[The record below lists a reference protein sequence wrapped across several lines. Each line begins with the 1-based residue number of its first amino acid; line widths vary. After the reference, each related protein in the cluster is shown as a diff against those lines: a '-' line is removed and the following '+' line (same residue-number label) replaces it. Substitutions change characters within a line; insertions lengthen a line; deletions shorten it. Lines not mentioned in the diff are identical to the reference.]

1 MVLKHL
7 HRLRKSLAV
16 ALIATAWTL
25 LSVAA
30 LTPAAKAA
38 VFVSSDSLTVKF
50 TPRDAWPPA
59 PITDLT
65 GLAGAEGQ
73 MLLQWTAPDSN
84 ADNFATKSPVAG
96 YQIRIASFSVFA
108 VGGSTTTWWNL
119 ATDVRSL
126 QAPAVGGN
134 PPTPGT
140 PGTLENMLLTQLEPG
155 VTIYALIISSDGA
168 GLKSG
173 ADLRSYES
181 VQSTKQAQA
190 LIYDAVPPTPSYL
203 TATQTG
209 FSSVRLDWPAVSAY
223 DLDFYRIY
231 IDSRTPYDFGDESV
245 IVVDSTTVTLSLT
258 GLSTGTYAF
267 RVSAVDKGQP
277 DYAGVALESPKTSS
291 TTITFSLAVK
301 AAQAPF
307 GVALSSAAG
316 GITIRWMPVTR
327 YASGVSFA
335 DPTAPND
342 AELNGYSV
350 YRATSAILGGW
361 QHQTTVS
368 SSTLLWTDVSGAA
381 QHYYHVRAENN
392 TGSSA
397 RSVVRAVGSL
407 SAYIVAPDDRS
418 YLELLASSIYP
429 VEGVSGQPM
438 TAYLVEGSSWTTD
451 LGGRVVQSME
461 FSAKQ
466 GGVTEAPNMAMPG
479 MGRLK
484 LRYEVGVTSVI
495 VVGGGA
501 AAGGVAAAP
510 SNLGVY
516 WYDGLKWIQ
525 LYGKLDQS
533 DQTLNLET
541 KYFGHYQLRLV
552 ERVSNF
558 AFNTA
563 GVSNRFVTPNGD
575 GKNDTVVFTFDNPRD
590 AAVHGRILDLKG
602 RVVVAD
608 MAPGPV
614 QNSLQ
619 WDGTANGAGVPG
631 GVYIYQL
638 EGEGNIF
645 TGTIVILK

>member
-7 HRLRKSLAV
+7 HRLRKSFAA
-16 ALIATAWTL
+16 ALCATAWTL
-25 LSVAA
+25 LSLAA
-30 LTPAAKAA
+30 LAPAVKAA
-38 VFVSSDSLTVKF
+38 VYVSSDSLTIKF
-50 TPRDAWPPA
+50 RPNDVWPPA

-84 ADNFATKSPVAG
+84 SDNFATRSAVAN

-155 VTIYALIISSDGA
+155 VTVYALIISSDGT

-181 VQSTKQAQA
+181 VQSTKQAQV
-190 LIYDAVPPTPSYL
+190 LVYDAVPPTPPSL
-203 TATQTG
+203 TVTQTG
-209 FSSVRLDWPAVSAY
+209 FSSVLLSWPAVSAY

-231 IDSRTPYDFGDESV
+231 IDSNSPYDFASESV
-245 IVVDSTTVTLSLT
+245 VVVDSTTVTLSLT

-267 RVSAVDKGQP
+267 RVSAVDKGEP
-277 DYAGVALESPKTSS
+277 AYGGVALESPKTSS

-307 GVALSSAAG
+307 GVALSSAAAG
-316 GITIRWMPVTR
+316 VAIRWMPVTR

-335 DPTAPND
+335 DPTSPND

-350 YRATSAILGGW
+350 YRATSVVLGGW
-361 QHQTTVS
+361 QHQATVS
-368 SSTLLWTDVSGAA
+368 TSTLLWTDVSGGA

-392 TGSSA
+392 TGASA
-397 RSVVRAVGSL
+397 RSVIRAVGSL

-418 YLELLASSIYP
+418 YLELLSSSIYP
-429 VEGVSGQPM
+429 VEGVYGQPM
-438 TAYLVEGSSWTTD
+438 TAYLVEGSSWTSD

-466 GGVTEAPNMAMPG
+466 GGLTAAPNLAMPG

-484 LRYEVGVTSVI
+484 LRYEVGASSVI
-495 VVGGGA
+495 VAGGA
-501 AAGGVAAAP
+501 APAGVSAVP
-510 SNLGVY
+510 TNLGVY
-516 WYDGLKWIQ
+516 WNDGMKWIQ
-525 LYGKLDQS
+525 LYGKLDQG

-552 ERVSNF
+552 ERVQNF

-575 GKNDTVVFTFDNPRD
+575 GKNDTVVFTFDNPHD

-602 RVVVAD
+602 RVVVSN

-638 EGEGNIF
+638 EGEGNVF